1 MTVGHSTRPA
11 LQNGIHLVHI
21 SYSSSNLSSQTQ
33 LDGESLDLGTT
44 YTEAYRSTTADSSSH
59 GGLSRSDTG
68 TSASSRSL
76 RATERTRRR
85 WRPVLMNS
93 QRMLHSFRSGLSDQM
108 GKARGRLRWRRI
120 QSDSRQSGLGDHFL
134 ALLKSLGVT
143 SFYNTCCKL
152 RGVEVTEKP
161 KVFMYRSKTLAS
173 IRCVL
178 HVVPVGA
185 AFALLMLNSAGYY
198 IGGELS
204 GASGQ
209 DTEKLAALTF
219 AAKLHELLMLASLGS
234 ILITYIRR
242 ELAFGEGL
250 PFGAIFTSL
259 QFQDISFLWS
269 LSMWGSIQHDWQ
281 RRSTKWFILSLM
293 VICTLLGLTVG
304 PSTSN
309 LMKPRLGDWPAGG
322 TPFWINCTKDVLFP
336 RTVENSSSLSHCA
349 LDNSDLAC
357 PAGNWQIL
365 NQDYYSFFPRLVDA
379 GSVPQNI
386 TVSGAAS
393 IRTFGMRSRN
403 LFGSHEMMWGNA
415 YTIATTPLSVVAD
428 SVAELGRL
436 WSYAAANIDVGR
448 FKFRNDALFTV
459 NSLQPVVLT
468 FCGQTFYDFSNN
480 LTLSFPA
487 LGTASLSG
495 GPGTADTSQASVK
508 LYDGYSNDVIQKQ
521 VKSLLQQRSS
531 PSVLWV
537 DDPNLLQPLDATL
550 AAILTL
556 PGTDSSNP
564 QYFTCSVDSR
574 FTNVTLISTR
584 NAIKI
589 VAGQPIDMDKN
600 GTFHADW
607 PRIALTADWAKYLT
621 PVIPGTNETI
631 LSPITSMAGIFNSP
645 TPSASYY
652 HDIIVENILATL
664 ITNGIGRSA
673 YNHSIIMNL
682 KGAVD
687 QSDLWDGGDWIYD
700 IIPKGGNMGKG
711 RNAFNVS
718 AAVRN
723 QSTELAMTAYVN
735 GYAYS
740 AAGITSVLEMVV
752 LAIYIAVAIAHVCY
766 SIYSGLSSSSWGSA
780 PEIAV
785 LAWNSVP
792 TEKMANTGAGISTVD
807 IYKHNIRVMHRGNKL
822 EIVTRDNE
830 ESPEKGNQ
838 PFQQATTNVDD
849 VHTGSDSDRTDEDME
864 PVEENQAYC

>member
-1 MTVGHSTRPA
+1 MA
-11 LQNGIHLVHI
+11 
-21 SYSSSNLSSQTQ
+21 
-33 LDGESLDLGTT
+33 
-44 YTEAYRSTTADSSSH
+44 
-59 GGLSRSDTG
+59 
-68 TSASSRSL
+68 
-76 RATERTRRR
+76 RAR
-85 WRPVLMNS
+85 
-93 QRMLHSFRSGLSDQM
+93 D
-108 GKARGRLRWRRI
+108 RLRWQQI
-120 QSDSRQSGLGDHFL
+120 QSQRRNSGLGDHFL
-134 ALLKSLGVT
+134 ALLKNLGIT
-143 SFYNTCCKL
+143 SFYNTCCKI
-152 RGVEVTEKP
+152 RGIEVTERP

-185 AFALLMLNSAGYY
+185 AFGLLILNSAGYY

-293 VICTLLGLTVG
+293 VICTLLGLTAG

-322 TPFWINCTKDVLFP
+322 TQFWIDCTEDVLFP
-336 RTVENSSSLSHCA
+336 RTMENSSSLSHCA

-386 TVSGAAS
+386 TVSGPAS

-403 LFGSHEMMWGNA
+403 IFDSHEMMWGNA

-448 FKFRNDALFTV
+448 FKFRNDALFMV

-468 FCGQTFYDFSNN
+468 FCGQTFYDFSDNI
-480 LTLSFPA
+480 TLSFPA

-495 GPGTADTSQASVK
+495 GPGTADTSQASIN
-508 LYDGYSNDVIQKQ
+508 LYDGYSNEAIQDS
-521 VKSLLQQRSS
+521 VVSLLQESS
-531 PSVLWV
+531 APSVLWV
-537 DDPNLLQPLDATL
+537 DDPDLLQPLDATL

-556 PGTDSSNP
+556 PGTDSSRP

-589 VAGQPIDMDKN
+589 VAGQPVDMDKN

-607 PRIALTADWAKYLT
+607 PRVALTADWARYLT

-645 TPSASYY
+645 IPSASYY

-664 ITNGIGRSA
+664 VTNGIGRSA
-673 YNHSIIMNL
+673 YNHSIIMDL

-687 QSDLWDGGDWIYD
+687 PNDLWRGGDWIYD
-700 IIPKGGNMGKG
+700 IIPKDGKMGKG
-711 RNAFNVS
+711 RNAFNIS
-718 AAVRN
+718 AALRN
-723 QSTELAMTAYVN
+723 RSTDLVMTAYVN

-740 AAGITSVLEMVV
+740 AAGITSVLEMIV
-752 LAIYIAVAIAHVCY
+752 LAVYIAVAIAHVCY
-766 SIYSGLSSSSWGSA
+766 SVYSGLSSSSWGSA

-792 TEKMANTGAGISTVD
+792 TERMANTGAGISTVD
-807 IYKHNIRVMHRGNKL
+807 IYKNNIRVMHRGNKL
-822 EIVTRDNE
+822 EIVTRGNE
-830 ESPEKGNQ
+830 KPEKRTHL
-838 PFQQATTNVDD
+838 FQQGTN
-849 VHTGSDSDRTDEDME
+849 SDRLRTDTDFNLDSTHGQMD
-864 PVEENQAYC
+864 PVEENQVYS